1 MKCIITLTNLTK
13 YIHVLFF
20 SFQIIDKRIENV
32 KSQQQQ
38 QQNVRVFVVNHRTDL
53 LNMST
58 NSKLSEKQ
66 EHAGRE
72 EVNGLFP
79 PIASPRKHVL
89 RSNSSSND
97 SDTVEAPEVLP
108 LSSRDTS
115 PSKSP
120 CKLPSLSSQSNSTPQ
135 TRERKHRRK
144 KLCRSPSYPPTR
156 PKTND
161 FDSPLPNEKN
171 LVNLHSNEY
180 LPEYDVK
187 LPNIFK
193 NSTGMGVSPETTSL
207 GWTVKDRS
215 RTKANLRRTESTRE
229 NYVGSPTME
238 SKYNKNQQ
246 RAHTHAALL
255 LPLRTQDSRKPNQS
269 KKKKAFTRQS
279 SYTEGQTLSLTID
292 NETGATNGWGA
303 DYDSDYYDSSGQ
315 HSGSSFDRILE
326 ETDSHMSI
334 PSAGGSHISVPSASK
349 QWLKSKEGQVK
360 V

>member
-1 MKCIITLTNLTK
+1 MPSNNKP
-13 YIHVLFF
+13 
-20 SFQIIDKRIENV
+20 SD
-32 KSQQQQ
+32 
-38 QQNVRVFVVNHRTDL
+38 
-53 LNMST
+53 
-58 NSKLSEKQ
+58 KQ
-66 EHAGRE
+66 EQAVKE
-72 EVNGLFP
+72 EVNRLFP

-97 SDTVEAPEVLP
+97 SDTPIEPPEIPP
-108 LSSRDTS
+108 LSSRDNS

-120 CKLPSLSSQSNSTPQ
+120 CKLPSLSSQCNSNPQ
-135 TRERKHRRK
+135 TKERKHRRK
-144 KLCRSPSYPPTR
+144 KLCRSPSCPSTR
-156 PKTND
+156 PATND
-161 FDSPLPNEKN
+161 FESPLPLEKQ
-171 LVNLHSNEY
+171 LVNSNPNSY
-180 LPEYDVK
+180 VHEYDVK

-193 NSTGMGVSPETTSL
+193 NGSDVSPETTSL

-255 LPLRTQDSRKPNQS
+255 LPLRTQDPRKVGQG
-269 KKKKAFTRQS
+269 KKKKSFANPS

-292 NETGATNGWGA
+292 NETGASNGWGA

-315 HSGSSFDRILE
+315 HSGSSFERIME
-326 ETDSHMSI
+326 ESDSHMSI

-349 QWLKSKEGQVK
+349 QWLKNKEGQVK
-360 V
+360 A